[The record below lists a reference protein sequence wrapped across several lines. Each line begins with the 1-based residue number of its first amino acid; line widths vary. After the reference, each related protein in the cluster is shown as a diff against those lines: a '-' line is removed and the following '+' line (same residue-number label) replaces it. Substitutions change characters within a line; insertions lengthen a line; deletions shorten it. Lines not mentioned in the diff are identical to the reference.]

1 MVSYSKE
8 KTTLESLGV
17 AEVGV
22 HEELATARKGRRRR
36 RRRRRR
42 KASLLTIL
50 HQEGDAE
57 RSIVAGRARLVTQ
70 GRPGCGT
77 NKQLRAGNGK
87 KKRRRWRKKSLYWQ
101 LVEGRQ

>member
-1 MVSYSKE
+1 VLSNSKE

-36 RRRRRR
+36 IRR
-42 KASLLTIL
+42 KASLLTIV
-50 HQEGDAE
+50 HREGDAE

-70 GRPGCGT
+70 KGAPGVELT
-77 NKQLRAGNGK
+77 N
-87 KKRRRWRKKSLYWQ
+87 S
-101 LVEGRQ
+101 

>member
-22 HEELATARKGRRRR
+22 HEELATARKGKKNKKKGE
-36 RRRRRR
+36 

-50 HQEGDAE
+50 HREGDAE
-57 RSIVAGRARLVTQ
+57 RSIVAGRARLLTQ
-70 GRPGCGT
+70 KGAPGVELT
-77 NKQLRAGNGK
+77 N
-87 KKRRRWRKKSLYWQ
+87 S
-101 LVEGRQ
+101 

>member
-1 MVSYSKE
+1 VVSNSKE

-36 RRRRRR
+36 RIIRR
-42 KASLLTIL
+42 KASLLTIG
-50 HQEGDAE
+50 HREGDAE

-70 GRPGCGT
+70 KGAPGVELT
-77 NKQLRAGNGK
+77 N
-87 KKRRRWRKKSLYWQ
+87 S
-101 LVEGRQ
+101 

>member
-22 HEELATARKGRRRR
+22 HEELATARKGRRRKR
-36 RRRRRR
+36 IRR

-50 HQEGDAE
+50 HREGDAE
-57 RSIVAGRARLVTQ
+57 RSIVAGRATLVTQ
-70 GRPGCGT
+70 KGAPG
-77 NKQLRAGNGK
+77 
-87 KKRRRWRKKSLYWQ
+87 
-101 LVEGRQ
+101 VELTSS